1 MPVTSVTRSG
11 GLESRPMARD
21 DQDPELL
28 RHVFERTEVLRKPL
42 TGIIAGY
49 HLLPYILVGPEHEHP
64 SRSVEVRGRIRV
76 SPRLV
81 ITPGRDGPTYGELFG
96 ERELMHHALVARLF
110 SFRYAS
116 RVSLE
121 SEDLKIRRQERDPE
135 SLLERVLEELSQRE
149 VINTGVIV
157 SPDPRFYPVSLDRF
171 IREILDQEFKD

>member
-64 SRSVEVRGRIRV
+64 SRSVEVRGRIPV

-81 ITPGRDGPTYGELFG
+81 ITPGRDGPTHGQLFG
-96 ERELMHHALVARLF
+96 VPQLTTPPPTPPLITSRSPTPPALSTPHLR
-110 SFRYAS
+110 
-116 RVSLE
+116 
-121 SEDLKIRRQERDPE
+121 
-135 SLLERVLEELSQRE
+135 
-149 VINTGVIV
+149 
-157 SPDPRFYPVSLDRF
+157 
-171 IREILDQEFKD
+171 